1 MALASALTRSN
12 SEFCQ
17 GPLWIA
23 RRTERYSLP
32 VASLPLDRVNIVNR
46 AFVSEC
52 YLCAAGNPH
61 TRSPGIL
68 PARGFFY
75 LRIIRGASASRCRQR
90 SRLMHGPTLLG
101 LMPSSH
107 SVIAEYVC
115 FDFQLSK
122 TVLENITNADDPHE
136 LIAVLDRHMANTP
149 HGHQLHDVSH
159 AVLR

>member
-1 MALASALTRSN
+1 MELVCRRSQEMRYEATSYLARSD
-12 SEFCQ
+12 CDYCVR
-17 GPLWIA
+17 G
-23 RRTERYSLP
+23 
-32 VASLPLDRVNIVNR
+32 
-46 AFVSEC
+46 C
-52 YLCAAGNPH
+52 Y
-61 TRSPGIL
+61 
-68 PARGFFY
+68 ARGFFY

-149 HGHQLHDVSH
+149 HRHQLHDISH

>member
-1 MALASALTRSN
+1 MALSGHPSVHMTRTGQLCRLMTHSGH
-12 SEFCQ
+12 C
-17 GPLWIA
+17 A
-23 RRTERYSLP
+23 RRP
-32 VASLPLDRVNIVNR
+32 
-46 AFVSEC
+46 
-52 YLCAAGNPH
+52 
-61 TRSPGIL
+61 
-68 PARGFFY
+68 
-75 LRIIRGASASRCRQR
+75 QR